1 MNKKVTTEKNFS
13 TVATI
18 DVPHSRNGK
27 HKRIVTEILSDLAQ
41 LKDGSAIR
49 IPIKDLEDTMENV
62 RAALNRATRQKGI
75 AVATATDENYLY
87 VWNSDKNAAKS
98 K

>member
-1 MNKKVTTEKNFS
+1 MATKNFG
-13 TVATI
+13 TVFTV

-49 IPIKDLEDTMENV
+49 IPIKDLDDTLPNV
-62 RAALNRATRQKGI
+62 RAALNRATRQKNL
-75 AVATATDENYLY
+75 AVSTATDENYFY
-87 VWNSDKNAAKS
+87 VWKADKAK
-98 K
+98 